1 MMELSLSGTP
11 APVSL
16 ARPTTPGSRPKTP
29 TSFAKGPAAAAP
41 AAKKE
46 NLRHQ
51 QGAAASLARPEAQQR
66 PRSGVQDISAAR
78 GGGARA
84 ARALSSSPVRKPQCL
99 NGSSASSAA
108 AGGLEPIGM
117 TRAKQWSPEVEEAF
131 RLSEAGYRGLAELL
145 AMGLPEPERWPESG
159 FIRKLQTRHSF
170 ETGCRVL
177 LYFKRQPECES
188 RFLNRV
194 KLYRFAS

>member
-1 MMELSLSGTP
+1 M
-11 APVSL
+11 V
-16 ARPTTPGSRPKTP
+16 
-29 TSFAKGPAAAAP
+29 PAAAAAAKP
-41 AAKKE
+41 AAAKK
-46 NLRHQ
+46 NSSHDHQ
-51 QGAAASLARPEAQQR
+51 AKQQSVTAAPRSSTPLIDAQQR
-66 PRSGVQDISAAR
+66 PRGDEEAHTTEHAAR

-84 ARALSSSPVRKPQCL
+84 VRALSSSPAKKPQRL
-99 NGSSASSAA
+99 MPSAA
-108 AGGLEPIGM
+108 PAAGSLEPIGM

-145 AMGLPEPERWPESG
+145 AMGLPPPERWPESG

-194 KLYRFAS
+194 KLYRFASS